1 MNLCR
6 TIFGVAA
13 GVALLVVGMTQK
25 SEAQKLADQYTI
37 SVQNSL
43 YQPRAG
49 QGIIIPRNQ
58 FVDVYSGVVNPD
70 DGVAGPIPIG
80 FDFEYDNQVFD
91 QIYVSIN
98 GWISFEG
105 RYITSDPYTLFSAN
119 NGPNLTVAPYF
130 GDHYLRTP
138 GYDNTDPSGRTY
150 TPSFIRYV
158 QEPGGVDG
166 SGNPLPDRLVVEWE
180 NLNINYFFDPLAPDD
195 PFSPNRQPQA
205 PSIASF
211 QAHLIQSPLSQ
222 ASRQGDIEFHYGPA
236 GTNTG
241 VSIVKLSGASVGLE
255 SAPAVP
261 NGATN
266 YMNAVAWLESGFDT
280 DSLVESTRLTSSW
293 PPSGL
298 PGRIFVFS
306 AQHIRRI
313 GGWGDGDANLT
324 QLDNNLPQTIRGDQR
339 RFVTFADVIRILRH
353 TSTRDLNSTSSGL
366 VDFDSVYGRHGFHG
380 DVNHNGR
387 FYYSSSKA
395 NNSGDSLDAFGH
407 IVHYKVLFPI
417 KDVNPNLPFPQ
428 DNTFNG
434 FLYDADEFDA
444 SLIMLYLAAKLPVL
458 PWLPDTLPPFTG
470 KLVPNI
476 ASNIAAGT
484 VQTIGDRTVEIPIYF
499 NGNVNGAQ
507 AVAIDAA
514 EGTKILDVK
523 TPARTDYAWVEAA
536 NSEHRLA
543 LAAAGAFQPGDII
556 ATLVVEAD
564 NNGDVVFR
572 NVRFGEVDKGV
583 MKLNITGSGVE
594 TGASAS
600 LNLSQNSPNPFVV
613 HSNTTIT
620 YSIPQD
626 GSVNIRVF
634 DVLGREIRTLVNTNV
649 KAGTYSTEWDGVDA
663 FGTPVES
670 GVYYYQINAGGQ
682 TRTMSMQ
689 VRK

>member
-1 MNLCR
+1 
-6 TIFGVAA
+6 
-13 GVALLVVGMTQK
+13 
-25 SEAQKLADQYTI
+25 
-37 SVQNSL
+37 
-43 YQPRAG
+43 
-49 QGIIIPRNQ
+49 
-58 FVDVYSGVVNPD
+58 
-70 DGVAGPIPIG
+70 
-80 FDFEYDNQVFD
+80 
-91 QIYVSIN
+91 
-98 GWISFEG
+98 
-105 RYITSDPYTLFSAN
+105 
-119 NGPNLTVAPYF
+119 
-130 GDHYLRTP
+130 
-138 GYDNTDPSGRTY
+138 
-150 TPSFIRYV
+150 
-158 QEPGGVDG
+158 
-166 SGNPLPDRLVVEWE
+166 
-180 NLNINYFFDPLAPDD
+180 
-195 PFSPNRQPQA
+195 
-205 PSIASF
+205 
-211 QAHLIQSPLSQ
+211 
-222 ASRQGDIEFHYGPA
+222 
-236 GTNTG
+236 
-241 VSIVKLSGASVGLE
+241 
-255 SAPAVP
+255 
-261 NGATN
+261 
-266 YMNAVAWLESGFDT
+266 
-280 DSLVESTRLTSSW
+280 
-293 PPSGL
+293 
-298 PGRIFVFS
+298 
-306 AQHIRRI
+306 
-313 GGWGDGDANLT
+313 
-324 QLDNNLPQTIRGDQR
+324 
-339 RFVTFADVIRILRH
+339 
-353 TSTRDLNSTSSGL
+353 
-366 VDFDSVYGRHGFHG
+366 
-380 DVNHNGR
+380 
-387 FYYSSSKA
+387 
-395 NNSGDSLDAFGH
+395 
-407 IVHYKVLFPI
+407 VHYKVLFPI

-663 FGTPVES
+663 FGNPVES